1 MNIIFVIVSLM
12 ILSPFSA
19 MQIKPKFCIDC
30 KFFKKDSSISSF
42 DNNKYGKCTLFEN
55 ERGNDNFL
63 VDGIDNSKKEYT
75 YCSIARKYE
84 DMCGKEG
91 KFYEK
96 KRKEKIKYLI

>member
-12 ILSPFSA
+12 ILSSFSA

-30 KFFKKDSSISSF
+30 KFFKKDSSICSF
-42 DNNKYGKCTLFEN
+42 NNNKYGKCSLFEN
-55 ERGNDNFL
+55 EEENNYFL

-84 DMCGKEG
+84 NMCGKEG
-91 KFYEK
+91 KFYKK
-96 KRKEKIKYLI
+96 KRKNKIFDIE